1 MSITFKRV
9 SAYLLDIF
17 FIYLLL
23 SLITNIRFINPSF
36 EKYTESLEK
45 YNEILNKYYNK
56 EINLKEMQEQNK
68 DNYYNISKY
77 SISTSISI
85 IVVVTLYFGLFQKY
99 NNGQTLGK
107 KITKLKVVYQNNK
120 NSLWK
125 YFLRILPMYYFAMG
139 NIVLLVLNII
149 MVNVLNSSQYYNY
162 SNIATNTVIF
172 IGILDFLMMIIRKDK
187 KCLHD
192 LISGSIVELE

>member
-107 KITKLKVVYQNNK
+107 KITKLKVVYQNNR

-125 YFLRILPMYYFAMG
+125 CFLRILPMYYFAIG
-139 NIVLLVLNII
+139 NIILLILNII

-162 SNIATNTVIF
+162 SNIATNTFIF

>member
-172 IGILDFLMMIIRKDK
+172 IGLFDFLMMVIRKDK

>member
-107 KITKLKVVYQNNK
+107 KITKLKVVYQNNR

-125 YFLRILPMYYFAMG
+125 CFLRILPMYYFAIG
-139 NIVLLVLNII
+139 NIILLILNII